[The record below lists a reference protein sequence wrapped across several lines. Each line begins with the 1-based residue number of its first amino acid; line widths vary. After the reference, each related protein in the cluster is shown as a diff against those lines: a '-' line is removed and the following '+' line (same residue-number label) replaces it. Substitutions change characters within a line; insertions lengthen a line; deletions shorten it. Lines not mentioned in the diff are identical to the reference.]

1 MQTFLQQLLG
11 LLITPPGNLIVH
23 LVLVFSLMA
32 AMQSVFIARRSRKS
46 EGSGRILLGL
56 SAILAG
62 QLILFLSSGLAWQGI
77 ANPHQFLPPLDRAVA
92 TWGLAWI
99 VWMWSFPKS
108 SRAPDAINGLLNLII
123 IILFMFTLT
132 AWSKDTNASVPF
144 NATFL
149 DYGWSLFPL
158 FIAVIGTLFI
168 LLERPEGW
176 GIGLGI
182 IGLHLVGYV
191 YQLMLGDQAGD
202 FAPAVRFV
210 QLASY
215 PLLPSLAQ
223 RLQVTSESPSRPKPE
238 ETGFEEPQGE
248 RLYTAE
254 PRTVFAWMQVAIQ
267 QDVEAA
273 ASAMTRAVAQT
284 MMADLCFLAPTPNY
298 SAIQLRNGYNSVR
311 DEPLNPITLE
321 VSETPNLASA
331 LQRGRPFR
339 MLGDDPAVPDLRILA
354 ETLGLEA
361 PGNLMSVPLSTA
373 EENWGA
379 LILLSPYSRRV
390 WTGMD
395 QTYLITAVES
405 MVKIL
410 NRPEPEPDNTP
421 SAEVRKLQSDFVDLQ
436 KQLEQASRENDLLQ
450 TQLRLAAEQKESEPA
465 LESLLTLQQESQEI
479 INRLQVENDKLEAAL
494 SDGTQSS
501 SDTAEELK
509 QMEAELRLSLE
520 EVAHLQNALAGAN
533 MKILSMEMDAKRLP
547 PLESDG
553 QDVIAATLHELRQP
567 VTSIFGY
574 TDLLMT
580 ESVGLLGA
588 IQRKLLERV
597 HASSERISNLIDDLL
612 HIVILEGGAFD
623 SGPDEVDMVS
633 AIDAA
638 VEFIRPKLQEK
649 RLLVRLDLPPALPCL
664 QADKDAMEQVV
675 INLLQN
681 AAVVTPER
689 DTITLAARVESVE
702 DQPFLLL
709 QVTDSGGGIAAED
722 LPRVFWR
729 HYRPENPSIQGIGDK
744 GLGLSVA
751 RVLVEAH
758 GGRIWVDSRQGES
771 STFSVLLPVGSPIP
785 SQTSSAHEI
794 TS

>member
-11 LLITPPGNLIVH
+11 LLIIPPGNLIVH

-32 AMQSVFIARRSRKS
+32 AIQSVFIARRYGQSD
-46 EGSGRILLGL
+46 GSARILLGL

-62 QLILFLSSGLAWQGI
+62 QLVLFFSSGLAWQGI
-77 ANPHQFLPPLDRAVA
+77 ASTHQFLPPLDRAVA

-99 VWMWSFPKS
+99 VWLWSFPKS

-123 IILFMFTLT
+123 VILFLFTLS
-132 AWSKDTNASVPF
+132 AWNTQDPNTPF
-144 NATFL
+144 NATWL
-149 DYGWSLFPL
+149 DWGWSMFPL
-158 FIAVIGTLFI
+158 FISVIGILFI

-191 YQLMLGDQAGD
+191 YQLMYGDPSSD
-202 FAPAVRFV
+202 FAPAIRFV

-223 RLQVTSESPSRPKPE
+223 RLHAAAPPQKQRVVE
-238 ETGFEEPQGE
+238 ETAEESEEE

-267 QDVEAA
+267 QDAA
-273 ASAMTRAVAQT
+273 ATANALTRAIAQT
-284 MMADLCFLAPTPNY
+284 MMADLCFLVPSQTY
-298 SAIQLRNGYNSVR
+298 SSILLRHGYDSVR
-311 DEPLNPITLE
+311 DENLSPLTLDVGE
-321 VSETPNLASA
+321 APNLASA

-339 MLGDDPAVPDLRILA
+339 MLGDDPAVPDLRVLA
-354 ETLGLEA
+354 ETLGLEV
-361 PGNLMSVPLSTA
+361 PGNLLSVPLSTT
-373 EENWGA
+373 ENSWGS
-379 LILLSPYSRRV
+379 LLLLSPYSRRV

-405 MVKIL
+405 IVQIL
-410 NRPEPEPDNTP
+410 SRPE
-421 SAEVRKLQSDFVDLQ
+421 SAPADIASPAINRLQIEIASLQ
-436 KQLEQASRENDLLQ
+436 KELDQASRENDLLQ
-450 TQLRLAAEQKESEPA
+450 TQLRLAAEQKENEPEM
-465 LESLLTLQQESQEI
+465 ESLLTLQKESQEAI
-479 INRLQVENDKLEAAL
+479 VHLQAENERLRSAVNETPLN
-494 SDGTQSS
+494 G
-501 SDTAEELK
+501 SDTEEELNL
-509 QMEAELRLSLE
+509 MASELRLSLE

-533 MKILSMEMDAKRLP
+533 MKILSMEMDSKRLP
-547 PLESDG
+547 QPDADG
-553 QDVIAATLHELRQP
+553 RDVIAATLHDLRQP

-574 TDLLMT
+574 TDLLMS
-580 ESVGLLGA
+580 ELVGLLGA

-597 HASSERISNLIDDLL
+597 HASSERISVLIDDLL
-612 HIVILEGGAFD
+612 RIVMLE
-623 SGPDEVDMVS
+623 SGVHETGPEEVDMVA

-638 VEFIRPKLQEK
+638 VEYTRPKLAEK
-649 RLLVRLDLPPALPCL
+649 RLLIQLDLPPALPCL
-664 QADKDAMEQVV
+664 HADKDAMEQVM

-681 AAVVTPER
+681 AVTVTPES
-689 DTITLAARVESVE
+689 DSITLAARVETV
-702 DQPFLLL
+702 DDLPFLLL

-744 GLGLSVA
+744 GLGLSIA
-751 RVLVEAH
+751 RVLVEAY

-771 STFSVLLPVGSPIP
+771 TTFSVLLPVGSSTTPQIAG
-785 SQTSSAHEI
+785 AHE
-794 TS
+794 SHS